1 MILIYTAPKKPEA
14 LTKIVKTRFKTKN
27 LQPFGQVFPVE
38 PESQSNHFCSNSAL
52 KKPNS
57 QNRENKGDNNLGQ
70 KYFSHYFCMQ
80 LA

>member
-1 MILIYTAPKKPEA
+1 MT
-14 LTKIVKTRFKTKN
+14 F
-27 LQPFGQVFPVE
+27 
-38 PESQSNHFCSNSAL
+38 SNFSSNSAL